1 MILRSLKMKDAPL
14 MLEWM
19 HDSSVVEKMSR
30 NFGAM
35 TLSDCEGF
43 IGKNELQ
50 VSDLGSEEGAA
61 ELRKRESLHLAIA
74 DEADEY
80 QGTVS
85 LKDIDR
91 DSSAAEF
98 AITIRRSAM
107 GKGISAE
114 AMREIIRLGHEEA
127 GLKHVYWYVNKDNER
142 AVRFYDKNGYRRCTV
157 DELLGLGI
165 KLEEELKTGPA
176 YLWYVDAWED

>member
-19 HDSSVVEKMSR
+19 HDRSVVEKMSR

-43 IGKNELQ
+43 IGKNMLQ
-50 VSDLGSEEGAA
+50 ASGLGSEEGKA
-61 ELRKRESLHLAIA
+61 ELREKESLHLAIA
-74 DEADEY
+74 DETDEY

-98 AITIRRSAM
+98 AITIRHSAM
-107 GKGISAE
+107 GRGISSE
-114 AMREIIRLGHEEA
+114 AMREIIRLGHDVV
-127 GLKHVYWYVNKDNER
+127 GLGLIYWYVNRDNER

-157 DELLGLGI
+157 DEILGFGI
-165 KLEEELKTGPA
+165 KLEEELKTEPA
-176 YLWYVDAWED
+176 YLWYVDAWEE